1 MNTNDVLKRVRF
13 AVRMSDAA
21 MLEALSTGGSQTSRE
36 ELDSYFLKEEEDGY
50 ALCPRDALEAL
61 LDGMIAKKRG
71 VRESTPG
78 AQSTQVPSTRDDAS
92 APLDNNMIL
101 KKLRIAFEL
110 KEEDLLAAMK
120 LGGMDVSKNE
130 LSALFRRKDQKNY
143 KECMDQFLRNFLAGL
158 AKVDKARY

>member
-13 AVRMSDAA
+13 AVRMSDAD
-21 MLEALSTGGSQTSRE
+21 MMEALALGGRPISRE
-36 ELDSYFLKEEEDGY
+36 ELDSYFLKEEEEGY
-50 ALCPRDALEAL
+50 ALCPRNVLEAL

-71 VRESTPG
+71 VRESTPVTPS
-78 AQSTQVPSTRDDAS
+78 AQAAAAAT
-92 APLDNNMIL
+92 LDNNMIL

-120 LGGMDVSKNE
+120 LGGMEPSKNE

-158 AKVDKARY
+158 AKLGKARY

>member
-13 AVRMSDAA
+13 AVRMSDAD
-21 MLEALSTGGSQTSRE
+21 MMEALALGGRPISRE
-36 ELDSYFLKEEEDGY
+36 ELDSYFLKEEEEGY
-50 ALCPRDALEAL
+50 ALCPRNVLEAL
-61 LDGMIAKKRG
+61 LDGMITKKRG
-71 VRESTPG
+71 VRESPPV
-78 AQSTQVPSTRDDAS
+78 APSDRAAAAAT
-92 APLDNNMIL
+92 LDNNMIL

-120 LGGMDVSKNE
+120 LGGMELSKNE

-158 AKVDKARY
+158 AKLGKARY

>member
-13 AVRMSDAA
+13 AVRMSDAD
-21 MLEALSTGGSQTSRE
+21 MMEALALGGRPISRE
-36 ELDSYFLKEEEDGY
+36 ELDSYFLKEEEEGY
-50 ALCPRDALEAL
+50 ALCPRNVLEAL
-61 LDGMIAKKRG
+61 LDGMITKKRG
-71 VRESTPG
+71 VRESPPGTPS
-78 AQSTQVPSTRDDAS
+78 AQAAATGT
-92 APLDNNMIL
+92 LGNNMIL

-120 LGGMDVSKNE
+120 LGGMEPSKNE

-158 AKVDKARY
+158 AKLGKARY